1 MYFLRLQFK
10 VPMTHLGTAFS
21 NNTSRMSSLVPSKSM
36 IRGLIGAALGE
47 SFSTTQQYKF
57 HYSFQWT
64 TEYKTMM
71 LALNHTV
78 HTSKPD
84 FRTLALSERVERYTI
99 DYVEHLYNPNGMRLE
114 GYIYIGMDDESELD
128 KISKALK
135 APEYPLYLGKS
146 SAFLRVVDVSI
157 FKAKIKYENA
167 TFTNFFIGT
176 SDVFQLTER
185 LSDCMLGY
193 RIADTFESVYTQPYP
208 IYGSS
213 KYGYIVDEERATNLS
228 LW

>member
-1 MYFLRLQFK
+1 MQFLRLHFK

-47 SFSTTQQYKF
+47 SFSTTQHYAF
-57 HYSFQWT
+57 HYSFQWL

-78 HTSKPD
+78 HTATPD

-99 DYVEHLYNPNGMRLE
+99 DYVEHLYNPSGMRLE
-114 GYIYIGMDDESELD
+114 GYIYIGMEDENFLHLLSH
-128 KISKALK
+128 ALK
-135 APEYPLYLGKS
+135 SPEYPLYLGKS
-146 SAFLRVVDVSI
+146 SAFLKVLDVTI
-157 FKAKIKYENA
+157 FKAEISYEAA
-167 TFTNFFIGT
+167 TFSNFFIGT
-176 SDVFQLTER
+176 SDGFQLTER
-185 LSDCMLGY
+185 LSDCMLDY
-193 RIADTFESVYTQPYP
+193 RIANTFESVYTQPVP
-208 IYGSS
+208 LYGHS
-213 KYGYIVDEERATNLS
+213 KYGFIEDKELITTLS